1 MSQPS
6 RTIQLGLYPE
16 ERALRAGDFSLFP
29 KQASPPFI
37 NSQILSNFAQYTW
50 IKELEGNTPI
60 YQEIQPTFDTI
71 KMIQGTSFSMGI
83 KALDPSN
90 VNDIYSMDNLSFKW
104 TKDGAS
110 IVAINRANGGVG
122 IPAALIEE
130 QDCTPNVTG
139 QYMCE
144 VSNAYG
150 TVESAPVNI
159 EVIDPLKHP
168 LLHKNLILNGDGD
181 GGTDGWQADTEIKS
195 MPFLNNI
202 ALTKNFGSFRL
213 GGFIHLDYKKTH
225 TTTAIPEFHF
235 STASH
240 RGSFFN
246 WFWRRFKADPNFK
259 DLLKVSLPET
269 AITNADDRWMM
280 QGMVP
285 QIVLN
290 EDYNKSEYAG
300 FFPGLAWMDMYNKN
314 NNTNV
319 VGLYSEFKNYTPTYF
334 TREKLKFTKHGGKK
348 SVNMTQIVDLSE
360 AADFIDGNVYGVKY
374 LTSQFFAYIG
384 AGITDYK
391 IKIQTRNGPKTL
403 NYYIADTEQYYD
415 FITKIEGTDFDKD
428 HPAFPD
434 AAGTGDKKETP
445 NPNTDIEIIPMVYDK
460 TVITLDYIDGDG
472 KIIKTEVID
481 GPNEQDVWAIKEKT
495 FFPITLYPIY
505 EFIRPANND
514 ITVFGQK
521 YTDTRAIAGF
531 FDASLKQDLMAS
543 FSKQKFKLFTPK
555 SKISWLGLFAK
566 GVFAR
571 TAHPYGYSRLY
582 DKAALFFLSNYD
594 FRRYG
599 AAYPGNAPHYWEHRK
614 WKALNDYGAAAM
626 FGVGR
631 DIRVPTKTRSVRI
644 TVTFTHTSEI
654 IYEDNAELKGWD
666 KQEIYIDDWGNSTGH
681 SIRVSEYGA
690 PRCGITKMKFL
701 LVANDIEPQS
711 TYASYSIPPS
721 TATVL
726 GLQKARYSDPMAFNT
741 AEATT
746 YQYKLVMPENMP
758 EPPVSM
764 DPFIMSQDLKSY
776 LDALKIEELE
786 GANTT
791 EYNKV
796 GDDPEEDNEDD
807 EDISDSIVEQED
819 ADYDN
824 GDFNDTNSNPPYSF
838 DK

>member
-1 MSQPS
+1 MSS
-6 RTIQLGLYPE
+6 DHTIKLSLYPT
-16 ERALRAGDFSLFP
+16 ERAIRAGDFSLLP
-29 KQASPPFI
+29 KQSSPPYI
-37 NSQILSNFAQYTW
+37 SSQILSNFAQYTW
-50 IKELEGNTPI
+50 IKEVHGDTPV
-60 YQEIQPTFDTI
+60 YQDIQPTFDTI
-71 KMIQGTSFSMGI
+71 KMVQGTSFSLGI

-90 VNDIYSMDNLSFKW
+90 VNNMYSMDNLSFRW
-104 TKDGAS
+104 LKDGSS
-110 IVAINRANGGVG
+110 IVSINRLNGGVG
-122 IPAALIEE
+122 IPAALINE
-130 QDCTPNVTG
+130 QSCTPDVTG
-139 QYMCE
+139 QYKCE

-150 TVESAPVNI
+150 TVESLPVNV

-181 GGTDGWQADTEIKS
+181 GGSDGWQADAEIKS

-202 ALTKNFGSFRL
+202 AITKNFGSMRL
-213 GGFIHLDYKKTH
+213 GGFVHIDYAKTF
-225 TTTAIPEFHF
+225 TTKVIPEFHF

-240 RGSFFN
+240 RGAFYN
-246 WFWRRFKADPNFK
+246 WYLRRSKLDPNYK
-259 DLLKVSLPET
+259 DLLRVSLPET
-269 AITNADDRWMM
+269 AITNPDDRWMM
-280 QGMVP
+280 QGVIP

-300 FFPGLAWMDMYNKN
+300 FFPGLAWMDLYNKN

-334 TREKLKFTKHGGKK
+334 TREKLKFTKHGGKP
-348 SVNMTQIVDLSE
+348 SVNMTQIIDISD

-391 IKIQTRNGPKTL
+391 IKIETRSGPKTL

-415 FITKIEGTDFDKD
+415 FITKIDADFVHD

-434 AAGTGDKKETP
+434 ASGTGNKKELP
-445 NPNTDIEIIPMVYDK
+445 NPNTDIEIMPMVYDR
-460 TVITLDYIDGDG
+460 TSVTLDYLDSTNRVL
-472 KIIKTEVID
+472 KTEVID

-495 FFPITLYPIY
+495 FFPITLYPIF

-521 YTDTRAIAGF
+521 YTDTKAIAGF
-531 FDASLKQDLMAS
+531 FDYSLKQDLLAS
-543 FSKQKFKLFTPK
+543 FSKQKYKLFTPQN
-555 SKISWLGLFAK
+555 KISWLGLFAN

-571 TAHPYGYSRLY
+571 TAHPFGYSRIY

-594 FRRYG
+594 FRKYG
-599 AAYPGNAPHYWEHRK
+599 AAYPGNESHYWGHKR

-631 DIRVPTKTRSVRI
+631 DIRVPSKTRSVRI
-644 TVTFTHTSEI
+644 TVTFTHTSDI

-701 LVANDIEPQS
+701 LVANDIVPQNN
-711 TYASYSIPPS
+711 YASYSIPPT

-726 GLQKARYSDPMAFNT
+726 GLQKARYSDEKAFNT
-741 AEATT
+741 ADATT
-746 YQYKLVMPENMP
+746 YEYKLVMPENMP
-758 EPPVSM
+758 SPPVIM
-764 DPFIMSQDLKSY
+764 DPFIMSQDFKSY
-776 LDALKIEELE
+776 IDAMKIEELE
-786 GANTT
+786 GTKQTSYKN
-791 EYNKV
+791 V
-796 GDDPEEDNEDD
+796 SDDPEEDKNDND
-807 EDISDSIVEQED
+807 IRDSIAQQEDIDF
-819 ADYDN
+819 DN
-824 GDFNDTNSNPPYSF
+824 GDFDNSLSTPPWTPN
-838 DK
+838 K